1 MTVSPAGALSTTCK
15 KSHTSPTMVPDGPAS
30 SGREIGE
37 ELRDVVGIH
46 LAQLVAHCHLD
57 VEDDLATII
66 PVSDDDPPDGDHWW
80 HRRRS

>member
-1 MTVSPAGALSTTCK
+1 MSDS
-15 KSHTSPTMVPDGPAS
+15 PAS

-46 LAQLVAHCHLD
+46 LAQLVAYCHLD

-66 PVSDDDPPDGDHWW
+66 PVSDDDPTDDDHWW
-80 HRRRS
+80 HRHRG

>member
-1 MTVSPAGALSTTCK
+1 
-15 KSHTSPTMVPDGPAS
+15 MVPDRPAS

-46 LAQLVAHCHLD
+46 LAQLVAYCHLD

-66 PVSDDDPPDGDHWW
+66 PVSDDDPTDDDHWW
-80 HRRRS
+80 HRHRS

>member
-1 MTVSPAGALSTTCK
+1 
-15 KSHTSPTMVPDGPAS
+15 MVHDRPAS

-66 PVSDDDPPDGDHWW
+66 PVSDDDPTDDGHWW
-80 HRRRS
+80 HRHRSLAIRAVGSSGSVGSHQ